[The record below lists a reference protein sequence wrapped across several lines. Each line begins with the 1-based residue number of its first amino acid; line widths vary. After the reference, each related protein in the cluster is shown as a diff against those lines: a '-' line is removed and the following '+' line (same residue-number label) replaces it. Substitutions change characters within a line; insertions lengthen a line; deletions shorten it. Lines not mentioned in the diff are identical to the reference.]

1 MSVCVCLCDV
11 AFLSACSLPS
21 ERFET
26 FLPSRRRN
34 CFVILNKFIDGMPSR
49 GAECSILKRAK
60 NETQTELVK
69 FARLSKGERNV
80 FN

>member
-49 GAECSILKRAK
+49 GAGSGMFHLETSQKRDPD
-60 NETQTELVK
+60 
-69 FARLSKGERNV
+69 
-80 FN
+80 